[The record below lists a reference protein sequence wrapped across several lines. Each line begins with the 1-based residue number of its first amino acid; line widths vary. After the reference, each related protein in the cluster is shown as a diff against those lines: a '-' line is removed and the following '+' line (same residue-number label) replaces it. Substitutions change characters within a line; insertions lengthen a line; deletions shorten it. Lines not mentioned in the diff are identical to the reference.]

1 MAANVQT
8 IKTQEELFEALLEN
22 AEQSEALYEKS
33 LELGIKN
40 TQEFINWQD
49 RLNKV
54 SILPPDD

>member
-22 AEQSEALYEKS
+22 AEESEALYEKS

-49 RLNKV
+49 RLNTV
-54 SILPPDD
+54 SILPED

>member
-22 AEQSEALYEKS
+22 AEESEALYEKS

-54 SILPPDD
+54 SLLPPDD

>member
-22 AEQSEALYEKS
+22 AEESEALYEKS

-49 RLNKV
+49 RLNAV
-54 SILPPDD
+54 SILPED

>member
-8 IKTQEELFEALLEN
+8 IKTPEELFEALLDN
-22 AEQSEALYEKS
+22 AEESEALYEKS

>member
-1 MAANVQT
+1 MAANAQT

-49 RLNKV
+49 RLNAV
-54 SILPPDD
+54 SILPED

>member
-49 RLNKV
+49 RLNAV
-54 SILPPDD
+54 SILPED

>member
-22 AEQSEALYEKS
+22 AEKSEALYEKS

-49 RLNKV
+49 RLNAV
-54 SILPPDD
+54 SILPED

>member
-22 AEQSEALYEKS
+22 AKESEALYDKS

-54 SILPPDD
+54 SLLPPDD

>member
-22 AEQSEALYEKS
+22 AEESEALYEKS

-49 RLNKV
+49 RLNAV
-54 SILPPDD
+54 SILPEY

>member
-1 MAANVQT
+1 MAANAQT

-22 AEQSEALYEKS
+22 AEESEALYEKS

-49 RLNKV
+49 RLNAV
-54 SILPPDD
+54 SILPED

>member
-8 IKTQEELFEALLEN
+8 IKTPEELFEALLEN